1 MGEVTRI
8 YAHHVRNGLA
18 SFELDPPDVAEMVRR
33 RSQVLQH
40 GLPYIVAGTAN
51 EIAGYAYAAPYR
63 QRPAYRYTIENSV
76 YVRPRQIRRG
86 IGRKLLGSLLEEC
99 EKRGF
104 RQVVAVI
111 GDSANHASIGL
122 HRELGFREVGTF
134 RSVGFKFGRWVDI
147 VVMQREL
154 GPGDRTGPD

>member
-1 MGEVTRI
+1 
-8 YAHHVRNGLA
+8 VRTGLA

-40 GLPYIVAGTAN
+40 GLPYIVAKTEN
-51 EIAGYAYAAPYR
+51 EIVGYAYAAPYR
-63 QRPAYRYTIENSV
+63 PRPAYRYTVENSV
-76 YVRPRQIRRG
+76 YIRPGQIRRG

-99 EKRGF
+99 ETRGF

-111 GDSANHASIGL
+111 GDSANLASIGL
-122 HRELGFREVGTF
+122 HRELGFREVGIF

-154 GPGDRTGPD
+154 GPGDRTGPEQPLP